1 MAGSALNGIGRRYR
15 RLGLLFGIPAS
26 LFWRLSVDTDFLLG
40 FRCVY
45 DKHGRKLPSPDARTN
60 VADLS
65 ADACDENAGLHDC
78 DAGLLRCST

>member
-1 MAGSALNGIGRRYR
+1 VAGSALNGIGRRYR

-45 DKHGRKLPSPDARTN
+45 DKHGRKLPSPDAGAD
-60 VADLS
+60 VADIPV
-65 ADACDENAGLHDC
+65 DARYANACFYHC
-78 DAGLLRCST
+78 DAGILRCRA